1 MMYLQSPHFKAHKTK
16 LAMMCVTKSDNE
28 HLFVIF
34 NKSDLLK
41 FIFNISVV
49 KFNTYLL

>member
-1 MMYLQSPHFKAHKTK
+1 MMYLQSPPFKAHKTK

-34 NKSDLLK
+34 TKSDLSK
-41 FIFNISVV
+41 FIF
-49 KFNTYLL
+49 